1 MFLTGEYRRT
11 IDDRF
16 RLQLPPE
23 FASELCDADGDAD
36 LIVAK
41 ERSGCLSLWKQ
52 AEWQQRLDS
61 GISLLRQKIDSG
73 RMEQRW
79 GDVQRF
85 GRLLSTRHQVT
96 KLANRSR
103 LLIPESFR
111 QFLGVDAG
119 KDVMVVGAV
128 ICVEIWNPDIWLNV
142 LKDEMPDFG
151 DLFKQLTQ

>member
-23 FASELCDADGDAD
+23 FASAVCDGEGEDD

-52 AEWQQRLDS
+52 KEWQQRLDS

-96 KLANRSR
+96 RLANRSR

-128 ICVEIWNPDIWLNV
+128 ICVEIWNPEIWLNV